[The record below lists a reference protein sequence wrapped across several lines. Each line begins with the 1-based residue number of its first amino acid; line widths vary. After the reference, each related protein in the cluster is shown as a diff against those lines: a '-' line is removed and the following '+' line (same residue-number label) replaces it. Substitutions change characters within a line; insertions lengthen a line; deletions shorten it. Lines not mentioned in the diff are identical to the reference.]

1 MDKNE
6 KIQVLIVDDHEVVR
20 QGLVYF
26 LESQADIAVAGQAGS
41 GQEALEKIAE
51 ISPDVIL
58 MDLVMP
64 EMDGIETTRRIK
76 ALYPDVKVLALS
88 TFIDENKVTEALR
101 VGMSGYLMKDTTS
114 DDLARAIRS
123 AVADEMHLA
132 SEAAHYLTQSMVSDK
147 QYDTTPDVLTD
158 RQKEILIL
166 VAKGFTN
173 QEIASQLSISIKTV
187 KVHVSNIFE
196 KLGLNSRT
204 QAAIYAMRQK
214 LVK

>member
-1 MDKNE
+1 MENK
-6 KIQVLIVDDHEVVR
+6 KRIRVLIVDDHEVVR

-26 LESQADIAVAGQAGS
+26 LESQSDIEIAGHAGS
-41 GQEALEKIAE
+41 GLEALEKVVEA
-51 ISPDVIL
+51 SPDVIL

-76 ALYPDVKVLALS
+76 EKYPTVKVLALS

-101 VGMSGYLMKDTTS
+101 AGMVGYLMKDTSS

-123 AVADEMHLA
+123 VAADEMHLT
-132 SEAAHYLTQSMVSDK
+132 SEAAFYLTKSMSPDK
-147 QYDTTPDVLTD
+147 QYDIAPSVLTG
-158 RQKEILIL
+158 RQLEILVL
-166 VAKGFTN
+166 VARGLTN
-173 QEIASQLSISIKTV
+173 QEIANELSISIKTV

-204 QAAIYAMRQK
+204 QAAVYALRQN